1 MRPDDPDC
9 HRQVLLS
16 KAKPPEFSPAAFS
29 VRKMDYL
36 EPLQVIWDYLC
47 LRQAPCKA
55 DCIVG
60 FGNFNTDI
68 AVRAAE
74 LYLQGYAPKI
84 LFTGGL
90 GRNTQGLLPEPEAVR
105 FARVAM
111 ECGVPAEDILLE
123 DKSTNTAENIRF
135 TRDLLREKGLPHG
148 KILGVHQ
155 PFMERRISAAM
166 GVYWPELAFSVTS
179 PQVTIPQYLQ
189 RAKEQGVSEH
199 ASVCVIVGD
208 FQRMELYAQKG
219 WQLPQQIPE
228 EAWEAFRK
236 LVALGFD
243 SQLAK

>member
-1 MRPDDPDC
+1 MN
-9 HRQVLLS
+9 
-16 KAKPPEFSPAAFS
+16 
-29 VRKMDYL
+29 YL

-47 LRQAPCKA
+47 LRQKPEKA

-68 AVRAAE
+68 AIRAAE
-74 LYLQGYAPKI
+74 LYLQGYAPKV

-105 FARVAM
+105 FARVAV
-111 ECGVPAEDILLE
+111 ECGVPEKDILLE
-123 DKSTNTAENIRF
+123 DRSTNTAENIRF
-135 TRDLLREKGLPHG
+135 SRRLLEEKGLPHG

-155 PFMERRISAAM
+155 PFMERRICAAM
-166 GVYWPELAFSVTS
+166 GVYWPELNFSVTS

-189 RAKEQGVSEH
+189 RAREQGISEE

-219 WQLPQQIPE
+219 WQLPQEIPE
-228 EAWEAFRK
+228 EAWQAFYT
-236 LVALGFD
+236 LVNMGFD
-243 SQLAK
+243 SQLAR

>member
-1 MRPDDPDC
+1 
-9 HRQVLLS
+9 
-16 KAKPPEFSPAAFS
+16 
-29 VRKMDYL
+29 MDYL

-47 LRQAPCKA
+47 LRQTPQKA

-68 AVRAAE
+68 AVRAAQ
-74 LYLQGYAPKI
+74 LYRQGLAPKV

-111 ECGVPAEDILLE
+111 EQGVPAEDILLE
-123 DKSTNTAENIRF
+123 DQSTNTAENIRF
-135 TRDLLREKGLPHG
+135 TRRLLEEKGLPHG

-155 PFMERRISAAM
+155 PFMERRIQAAM
-166 GVYWPELAFSVTS
+166 GVYWPELDFSVTS
-179 PQVTIPQYLQ
+179 PQVTIPEYLQ
-189 RAKEQGVSEH
+189 RAQQQGISEH
-199 ASVCVIVGD
+199 ASICVIVGD

-219 WQLPQQIPE
+219 WQLPQQIPQ
-228 EAWEAFRK
+228 EAWKAFRR
-236 LVALGFD
+236 LVEMGFD